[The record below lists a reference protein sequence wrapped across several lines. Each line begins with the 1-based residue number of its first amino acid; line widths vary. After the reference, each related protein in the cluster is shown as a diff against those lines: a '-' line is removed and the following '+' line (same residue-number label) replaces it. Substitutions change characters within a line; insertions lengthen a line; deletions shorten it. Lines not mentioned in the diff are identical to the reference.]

1 MTISNLTSAA
11 VAGAALSMAA
21 CATNPGASSPTPTLP
36 EGQVFLTASQISVL
50 IKGQTA
56 YLKVTAGGPFGPGGE
71 LPFYYAA
78 NGIATLKY
86 PTGKVRKGTW
96 AIAEPDQ
103 YCVIWSDVAP
113 EKSCTR
119 ISKAADDSYSARR
132 AADNV
137 PLPIL
142 RFVAGN
148 AENL

>member
-1 MTISNLTSAA
+1 MTLSHLTTA
-11 VAGAALSMAA
+11 VAAGAALTLAA
-21 CATNPGASSPTPTLP
+21 CASNPGANTSLPGLP
-36 EGQVFLTASQISVL
+36 EGQIFLSASQISVL

-56 YLKVTAGGPFGPGGE
+56 YLKVPAGGPFGSGGE

-78 NGIATLKY
+78 DGTATLKY

-103 YCVIWSDVAP
+103 YCVIWSDIAP

-119 ISKAADDSYSARR
+119 ISKAADGSYGARR
-132 AADNV
+132 ATDNV

-142 RFVAGN
+142 RFTQGN